1 MTFVELNDA
10 SVVRNG
16 NPILDHVSL
25 KIRDGQHTAI
35 LGPNGSG
42 KSTLM
47 KLLSCQIYP
56 LARETD
62 PQPVLI
68 FGKTRWDVFEL
79 RTQLGIVSS
88 EMHQTFVQDEDLNA
102 HDAVVSGFFASQGI
116 TQWRRVT
123 PDMEKS
129 AKEALELMGV
139 TSLAHRKLGTLSTG
153 EARRVLIARALAP
166 KPVALLLDE
175 PTTGLDIASRYHLL
189 ETLRALVA
197 SGTTLI
203 LITHHV
209 EEIIPEIERVVVIR
223 DGKIYKDGPK
233 DSLLT
238 NEVLSES
245 FGIGVAVA
253 EQDGYFSAT
262 QATGYSRAS

>member
-1 MTFVELNDA
+1 MAFVELNDA
-10 SVVRNG
+10 SVIRNG

-25 KIRDGQHTAI
+25 TISDGQHTAI

-56 LARETD
+56 LARETE
-62 PQPVLI
+62 PQPVRI
-68 FGKTRWDVFEL
+68 FGRTRWDVFEL

-88 EMHQTFVQDEDLNA
+88 EMHQTFVQDEDLNT

-123 PDMEKS
+123 TEMEEA
-129 AKEALELMGV
+129 AKEALDLMGV
-139 TSLAHRKLGTLSTG
+139 SSLAERKLGTLSTG

-166 KPVALLLDE
+166 KPNALLLDE

-189 ETLRALVA
+189 ETLRTLVA
-197 SGTTLI
+197 SGTSLI

-209 EEIIPEIERVVVIR
+209 EEIIPEIERVVIIR
-223 DGKIYKDGPK
+223 DGKIYKDGSK
-233 DSLLT
+233 EYLLT
-238 NEVLSES
+238 DAVLSDS
-245 FGIGVAVA
+245 FGIGVSITF
-253 EQDGYFSAT
+253 QDGYFSAT
-262 QATGYSRAS
+262 HRL

>member
-1 MTFVELNDA
+1 MTFVDLNDA
-10 SVVRNG
+10 TVLRGG

-25 KIRDGQHTAI
+25 SIRDGQHTAI

-56 LARETD
+56 LARETE
-62 PQPVLI
+62 PQPVRI

-88 EMHQTFVQDEDLNA
+88 DMHQTFVQDEDLNA

-123 PDMEKS
+123 PSMEEA
-129 AKEALELMGV
+129 AKEALDLMGV
-139 TSLAHRKLGTLSTG
+139 LSLSQRKLGTLSTG

-166 KPVALLLDE
+166 KPTALLLDE
-175 PTTGLDIASRYHLL
+175 PTTGLDIASRFHLL
-189 ETLRALVA
+189 ETLRTLVV
-197 SGTTLI
+197 SGATLI

-209 EEIIPEIERVVVIR
+209 EEIIPEIDRVVIIR
-223 DGKIYKDGPK
+223 DGKIYKDASK
-233 DSLLT
+233 EALLT
-238 NEVLSES
+238 DAVLSES
-245 FGIGVAVA
+245 FGIAVSIA
-253 EQDGYFSAT
+253 SRNGYFSAT
-262 QATGYSRAS
+262 HR